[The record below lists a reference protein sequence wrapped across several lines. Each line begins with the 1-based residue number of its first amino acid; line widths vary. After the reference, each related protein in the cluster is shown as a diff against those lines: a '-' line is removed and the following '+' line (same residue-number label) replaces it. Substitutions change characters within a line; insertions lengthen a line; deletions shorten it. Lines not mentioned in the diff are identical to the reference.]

1 MAVPNIINH
10 VLLPL
15 IGYTSNRNLI
25 SSYRVVPIGNCLF
38 IVINYAVKN
47 TQRDDNYNQAARLC
61 HGATKIAGE
70 YFNV

>member
-15 IGYTSNRNLI
+15 IGYTSNRDLI
-25 SSYRVVPIGNCLF
+25 SSYRIVPAANCRF

-47 TQRDDNYNQAARLC
+47 TQRDRNYNQAARLC